1 MKNLPL
7 NEVREISNIKE
18 MLASSAALYGDKP
31 AFLSKPKGRNKYQ
44 PISFNQLSADVNALG
59 TALIDLGLRGKRIVI
74 IGENRYEW
82 SVSYL
87 ACVGGTGVAVPLD
100 KELPPQEIAALIR
113 RSQAKAIIFSA
124 ETAKKILKIA
134 PALKTV
140 EHLIP
145 MDSGSADS
153 SFKSVTELL
162 QEGRLLVEKGDTR
175 FINAPID
182 NEAASVLLFTSGT
195 TDFSKAVML
204 SHRNISSNLM
214 AQCSML
220 KIVPDDIF
228 LSVLPIHHTY
238 ECTCGFLCPL
248 YRGATVAYCDGL
260 RHIPKNLKE
269 SKATVMLGV
278 PLIYE
283 LIYRNIWNQA
293 RKKGSGVKLRA
304 AVIAGNLLRLFGV
317 DITKKLFSPI
327 HDAFGGHVRLFISGA
342 AGIDPRVAKGIRNF
356 GILFVQGY
364 GLTECSPIVTL
375 NRDVDFRDDSAGLV
389 LPNLELKIDAPDSA
403 GIGEICVKGPSV
415 MMGYYENEEATAE
428 VLQNGWFHTGD
439 AGYVGDGG
447 FLYITGRKKNVIV
460 TKNGKNVYPEE
471 IESLLDKSPYIK
483 ESIVYGE
490 KDKKSGDIV
499 VSAIVVPDMDK
510 ISAGFKEV
518 KINTDKIR
526 ELIGGE
532 IKAVNKKLVQY
543 KYIRNF
549 KIKETEFAKTS
560 TKKIKRYLEGQNS

>member
-1 MKNLPL
+1 MKNPPL
-7 NEVREISNIKE
+7 YEVRKINNLKE
-18 MLASSAALYGDKP
+18 MLASSVALYGDKP

-59 TALIDLGLRGKRIVI
+59 TALIDLGLGGKRIVI

-145 MDSGSADS
+145 MGSGPADG
-153 SFKSVTELL
+153 SFKSVSELL
-162 QEGRLLVEKGDTR
+162 QKGRLLVEKGDVR
-175 FINAPID
+175 FINAQID

-293 RKKGSGVKLRA
+293 RKKGSSVKLRA

-342 AGIDPRVAKGIRNF
+342 AGINPRVAKGIRDF

-471 IESLLDKSPYIK
+471 IETLLDKSPYIK

-499 VSAIVVPDMDK
+499 VSAMVVPDMDK
-510 ISAGFKEV
+510 ISAGFKDV

-560 TKKIKRYLEGQNS
+560 TRKIKRYLEGQNS